1 MWHLIPKGSTIVN
14 YSSRMETNRKLP
26 TLWLQSSNL
35 WLQSFYMIVSR
46 LFVKIVFCKLLIF
59 PKSETFKKR
68 ITLKSS
74 QRLIQTRCICR
85 VQLRQKCAAVC
96 KNRKFPISAETQ
108 PSAAA
113 ACIKRRLCESAFR
126 KTGHYITLIVFCHR
140 FEFDHYEEII
150 QIIPRVCHP

>member
-1 MWHLIPKGSTIVN
+1 
-14 YSSRMETNRKLP
+14 
-26 TLWLQSSNL
+26 
-35 WLQSFYMIVSR
+35 MIVIR

-108 PSAAA
+108 PSVAA

-150 QIIPRVCHP
+150 QLMTPNKYSTRLSSINL